1 MNSVNEKIIKQVI
14 LLLRPF
20 KHIIQLIQSGRSP
33 FLYMVLLSIQT
44 LKDAMSSYNALL
56 DYNLIDNDDGDRSRE
71 GSPVL
76 DDDLADELQGKEDEL
91 PSYIIV

>member
-1 MNSVNEKIIKQVI
+1 MNSADEKIIKQVI

-20 KHIIQLIQSGRSP
+20 KHIIQLMQSSRSP
-33 FLYMVLLSIQT
+33 SLYMVLLSIQI

-56 DYNLIDNDDGDRSRE
+56 DYKLIDNDDDDRFRE

-76 DDDLADELQGKEDEL
+76 DDDLADELQGKGDEL